1 MTEPSMIALPSP
13 AVGAAYRDKPSGGG
27 SAMSLSPGPSPL
39 AGCLRAAL
47 YVIASLSLLALA
59 WQATSCLAGAD
70 VLPGPV
76 PSILAVGEASREGWL
91 WSDIAITAFRVAG
104 AFVIAFAAAL
114 VAGALL
120 GRSKLAERLFG
131 PWLTIGASIP
141 SLVVIVV
148 VYLTVGVNDHA
159 AMIGTALI
167 VAPLMTF
174 PVADGIRAIDPE
186 LQEMARA
193 FAIPTFTIFRRVIL
207 PQTTPFIFTA
217 ARTGLSLTW
226 RLMIF
231 VELIGRSSGVGYRIQ
246 YFYNLVDMKRV
257 VAAAL
262 PFIALMLLFEFC
274 VVRPLER
281 RAFRWRR
288 AEAR

>member
-1 MTEPSMIALPSP
+1 MTVLPTVTRIVTYRDEPSG
-13 AVGAAYRDKPSGGG
+13 AVVARSLG
-27 SAMSLSPGPSPL
+27 SRVRP
-39 AGCLRAAL
+39 
-47 YVIASLSLLALA
+47 VIYAVASLVLLALT
-59 WQATSCLAGAD
+59 WQALSFLSGSD

-76 PSILAVGEASREGWL
+76 ESILAVAESSREGYL
-91 WSDIAITAFRVAG
+91 WTDIGITAYRIAG
-104 AFVIAFAAAL
+104 AFLIAFAAAL
-114 VAGALL
+114 AAGTLL
-120 GRSKLAERLFG
+120 GRSRLAAHLFG
-131 PWLTIGASIP
+131 PWVTIGASVP

-159 AMIGTALI
+159 AMIGTAFI

-174 PVADGIRAIDPE
+174 PVADGIRAISPE

-193 FAIPTFTIFRRVIL
+193 FAIPKSMILRRVIL
-207 PQTTPFIFTA
+207 PQTAPFVFTA

-231 VELIGRSSGVGYRIQ
+231 VELLGRSSGVGYRIQ

-257 VAAAL
+257 VATAL

-274 VVRPLER
+274 VLRPLER
-281 RAFRWRR
+281 WTFRWRR
-288 AEAR
+288 AEVT